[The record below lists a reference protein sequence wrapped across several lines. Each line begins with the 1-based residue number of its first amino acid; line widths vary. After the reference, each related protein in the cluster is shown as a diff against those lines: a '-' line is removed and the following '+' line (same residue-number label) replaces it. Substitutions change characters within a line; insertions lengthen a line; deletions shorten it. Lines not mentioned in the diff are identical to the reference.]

1 MSPTVL
7 PPDGSFDVRYR
18 ILGDEHEARRVADAV
33 RVEQTIEFPPELVH
47 DPMIHDEVVGA
58 VVDVAPAPDL
68 VRPDEGCAAR
78 PRTDVVVRYR
88 DGVAGGGLPQLL
100 NVLWGNVSL
109 LPGVRVE
116 DVVLSGST
124 IAAYAGPRFGVDGL
138 RELLGVP
145 ERPLLATATKPMG
158 SSAEVLAELAGA
170 CARAGID
177 LIKDDHGLADQPWA
191 PQRERALRSID
202 AVQRANEATGGR
214 SRFLPSL
221 NAPAGEL
228 LPLAHELADAGAG
241 GFLVMPGLSGLDAM
255 RQLAGPEGPG
265 LPIMSHPSFLGANV
279 VAPDHGL
286 SHGVLFGTLMRLAGA
301 DLVIFPHAGG
311 RFSFPE
317 DACREIR
324 TSCAAPLGGLAR
336 AFPTPGGGMVP
347 ERAQELVDV
356 YGRDVCLLIGGAL
369 HRGDLAEN
377 VGALLRSVEAVRT
390 D

>member
-1 MSPTVL
+1 MTGT
-7 PPDGSFDVRYR
+7 PPEGAFDVRYR
-18 ILGDEHEARRVADAV
+18 IVGAEQEARRIADAI
-33 RVEQTIEFPPELVH
+33 RVEQTIEFPLDLVD
-47 DPMIHDEVVGA
+47 DPMILEGVVGA
-58 VVDVAPAPDL
+58 VLDVIPAPALPA
-68 VRPDEGCAAR
+68 GGA

-116 DVVLSGST
+116 DVVLADTT
-124 IAAYAGPRFGVDGL
+124 IAGLQGPRFGVEGL

-145 ERPLLATATKPMG
+145 HRPLLATATKPMG
-158 SSAEVLAELAGA
+158 SSPDVLAALAGA
-170 CARAGID
+170 CARAGVD

-191 PQRERALRSID
+191 PQRERALRSIE
-202 AVQRANEATGGR
+202 AVARANAETGHQA
-214 SRFLPSL
+214 RFLPSL
-221 NAPAGEL
+221 NAPAGDIL
-228 LPLAHELADAGAG
+228 ALAHELADAGAG
-241 GFLVMPGLSGLDAM
+241 GFLVMPGLSGFDTM

-279 VAPDHGL
+279 VAEDHGL
-286 SHGVLFGTLMRLAGA
+286 AHGVLFGTLMRLAGA

-317 DACREIR
+317 EACRAIG
-324 TSCAAPLGGLAR
+324 TSCAAPLGHIAS

-347 ERAQELVDV
+347 DRAQELVDV

-369 HRGDLAEN
+369 HREDLNAN
-377 VGALLRSVEAVRT
+377 VAALLSSLELARSH
-390 D
+390 